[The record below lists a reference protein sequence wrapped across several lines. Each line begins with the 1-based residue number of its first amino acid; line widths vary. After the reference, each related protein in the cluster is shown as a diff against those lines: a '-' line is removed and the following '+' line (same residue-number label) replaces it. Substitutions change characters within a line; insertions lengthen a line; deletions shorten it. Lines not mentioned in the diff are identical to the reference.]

1 MLRHEALSPLGAP
14 VRGLILSD
22 NETPEEA
29 EPLGTLPLDAW
40 HRKLGA
46 RMVPFAGYEM
56 PIQYEGIV
64 AEHHWTRESAS
75 LFDVSHM
82 GQLALKG
89 EGAAHELEKLLPGAI
104 SNLKP
109 GKMRYSLLLT
119 EAGGIIDDL
128 MVTRSVSEA
137 DDGRLMLV
145 VNAARK
151 DVDYAHFRERL
162 PAAVRLEVVEDR
174 ALIAVQGPEAVAA
187 VAAHAPRAAELGFM
201 SASSME
207 FDGIDCHIARAGY
220 TGEDGVEM
228 SVPAG
233 AAEAIA
239 RALLADERVE
249 PIGLGARDSL
259 RLEAGLCL
267 YGHDVDETTT
277 PVEGAI
283 TFCMQKRR
291 REEGGFPGAGRIQDE
306 LQNGPERI
314 RVGLRL
320 EGKAPAREGAEIA
333 LPDGPVIGRLT
344 SGGFAP
350 TVGAPI
356 AMGYVPA
363 EQAQPGTA
371 LELIVRNRRLPA
383 VVAEMPFVP
392 NRYYRK
398 PKS

>member
-1 MLRHEALSPLGAP
+1 MADAVAESELKQTPLHDLHE
-14 VRGLILSD
+14 
-22 NETPEEA
+22 E
-29 EPLGTLPLDAW
+29 
-40 HRKLGA
+40 LGA
-46 RMVPFAGYEM
+46 RMVAFAGYSM
-56 PIQYEGIV
+56 PVQFKAGIM
-64 AEHHWTRESAS
+64 AEHLHTRSKAG

-82 GQLALKG
+82 GQAFLVGPDHETTARAL
-89 EGAAHELEKLLPGAI
+89 EALTPSNFIELKLGRQ
-104 SNLKP
+104 
-109 GKMRYSLLLT
+109 RYTVLLND
-119 EAGGIIDDL
+119 EGGIIDDL
-128 MVTRSVSEA
+128 MVTRSVSA
-137 DDGRLMLV
+137 DDDGRLMLV
-145 VNAARK
+145 VNAGRK
-151 DVDYAHFRERL
+151 DVDYAHFRARL
-162 PAAVRLEVVEDR
+162 PDNVRLEVVDDR

-187 VAAHAPRAAELGFM
+187 VAAHAPKAADLAFM
-201 SASSME
+201 SAASME

-233 AAEAIA
+233 AAEPIA
-239 RALLADERVE
+239 RALLADDRVE

-267 YGHDVDETTT
+267 YGHDIDETTS
-277 PVEGAI
+277 PVEGGI

-291 REEGGFPGAGRIQDE
+291 REEGGFPATERIQAE
-306 LQNGPERI
+306 LREGPGRL
-314 RVGLRL
+314 RVGLRV

-333 LPDGPVIGRLT
+333 LPDGPVIGMVT

-356 AMGYVPA
+356 AMGYVPT
-363 EQAQPGTA
+363 EHSELGTK

-383 VVAEMPFVP
+383 VVADMPFVP

>member
-1 MLRHEALSPLGAP
+1 MAETVADEDLKQTPLHD
-14 VRGLILSD
+14 LHI
-22 NETPEEA
+22 E
-29 EPLGTLPLDAW
+29 LGG
-40 HRKLGA
+40 K
-46 RMVPFAGYEM
+46 MVPFAGYSM
-56 PIQYEGIV
+56 PVQYKLGIMG
-64 AEHHWTRESAS
+64 EHQHTRAKAG

-82 GQLALKG
+82 GQAVLIGPDHETTAKAL
-89 EGAAHELEKLLPGAI
+89 EALTPSNFVELGYGRQRYTVLL
-104 SNLKP
+104 N
-109 GKMRYSLLLT
+109 
-119 EAGGIIDDL
+119 EDGGIIDDL
-128 MVTRSVSEA
+128 MVTRPLDPN
-137 DDGRLMLV
+137 DDGRLLLV

-151 DVDYAHFRERL
+151 DVDYAHLRAKL
-162 PAAVRLEVVEDR
+162 PETVKLEVVDDR

-187 VAAHAPRAAELGFM
+187 VAAHAPAAAELGFM
-201 SASSME
+201 SAAPME
-207 FDGIDCHIARAGY
+207 FDGIACHIARAGY

-239 RALLADERVE
+239 RALLADDRVE
-249 PIGLGARDSL
+249 AIGLGARDSL

-267 YGHDVDETTT
+267 YGHDIDETTS
-277 PVEGAI
+277 PVEGNI

-291 REEGGFPGAGRIQDE
+291 REEGGFPAADRIQKE
-306 LQNGPERI
+306 LAEGTDRI

-320 EGKAPAREGAEIA
+320 DGKAPAREGAEIA
-333 LPDGPVIGRLT
+333 LPGGDVIGILT

-363 EQAQPGTA
+363 EHASEGTQ

-383 VVAEMPFVP
+383 TVSAMPFVP

-398 PKS
+398 PKA

>member
-1 MLRHEALSPLGAP
+1 M
-14 VRGLILSD
+14 
-22 NETPEEA
+22 A
-29 EPLGTLPLDAW
+29 EPVAETDLKQTPLHDL
-40 HRKLGA
+40 HVELGA
-46 RMVPFAGYEM
+46 RMVPFAGYSM
-56 PIQYEGIV
+56 PVQYKAGIM
-64 AEHHWTRESAS
+64 AEHQQTRTRAG

-82 GQLALKG
+82 GQAFLIGPDHETTARAL
-89 EGAAHELEKLLPGAI
+89 EALTPSNFVELGLGRQRYTVLL
-104 SNLKP
+104 ND
-109 GKMRYSLLLT
+109 
-119 EAGGIIDDL
+119 EGGIIDDL
-128 MVTRSVSEA
+128 MVTRSVSA
-137 DDGRLMLV
+137 DDDGRLMLV

-151 DVDYAHFRERL
+151 DVDYAHFRARL
-162 PAAVRLEVVEDR
+162 PENVRLEVVEDR

-187 VAAHAPRAAELGFM
+187 VAAHAPKAADLAFM

-207 FDGIDCHIARAGY
+207 FDGIDCHVARAGY

-239 RALLADERVE
+239 RALLADDRVE

-267 YGHDVDETTT
+267 YGHDIDEMTS

-291 REEGGFPGAGRIQDE
+291 REEGGFPGAERIQRE
-306 LQNGPERI
+306 LAEGPGRV

-320 EGKAPAREGAEIA
+320 DGKAPAREGAEIA
-333 LPDGPVIGRLT
+333 LPDGAVIGTVT

-363 EQAQPGTA
+363 EQSAIGTA
-371 LELIVRNRRLPA
+371 LELVVRGRRLA
-383 VVAEMPFVP
+383 ATVADMPFVP

-398 PKS
+398 PKA

>member
-1 MLRHEALSPLGAP
+1 MVDTVADADLKQTPLHDLH
-14 VRGLILSD
+14 V
-22 NETPEEA
+22 E
-29 EPLGTLPLDAW
+29 
-40 HRKLGA
+40 LGA
-46 RMVPFAGYEM
+46 RMVPFAGYSM
-56 PIQYEGIV
+56 PVQYKVGIM
-64 AEHHWTRESAS
+64 AEHLHTRAKAG

-82 GQLALKG
+82 GQAVLVGPDHATTARALEALTPSNFVELAHG
-89 EGAAHELEKLLPGAI
+89 RQRYTVLL
-104 SNLKP
+104 ND
-109 GKMRYSLLLT
+109 
-119 EAGGIIDDL
+119 EGGIIDDL
-128 MVTRSVSEA
+128 MVTRPVSPE

-151 DVDYAHFRERL
+151 DVDYAHLREKL
-162 PAAVRLEVVEDR
+162 PENVRLEPAEDR
-174 ALIAVQGPEAVAA
+174 ALIAVQGPEAVSA
-187 VAAHAPRAAELGFM
+187 VAAHAPAVADMGFM
-201 SASSME
+201 CAAPME
-207 FDGIDCHIARAGY
+207 FDGIACHIARAGY

-239 RALLADERVE
+239 RALLADERVA

-267 YGHDVDETTT
+267 YGHDIGETTS
-277 PVEGAI
+277 PVDGNI

-291 REEGGFPGAGRIQDE
+291 REEGGFPGASRIQAQLAD
-306 LQNGPERI
+306 GPSKV

-320 EGKAPAREGAEIA
+320 DGKAPAREGAEIA
-333 LPDGPVIGRLT
+333 LPGGDVIGIVT

-356 AMGYVPA
+356 AKGYVPVAHA
-363 EQAQPGTA
+363 EAGTA
-371 LELIVRNRRLPA
+371 LELLVRGRRLPA
-383 VVAEMPFVP
+383 TVAAMPFVP

>member
-1 MLRHEALSPLGAP
+1 MADAVAESDLKQTPLYDLH
-14 VRGLILSD
+14 V
-22 NETPEEA
+22 E
-29 EPLGTLPLDAW
+29 
-40 HRKLGA
+40 LGA
-46 RMVPFAGYEM
+46 RMVPFAGYSM
-56 PIQYEGIV
+56 PVQYKAGIM
-64 AEHHWTRESAS
+64 AEHQHTRTKAG

-82 GQLALKG
+82 GQAILIGPDHETTARALEALTPSNFVELGPGRQRYTVLLNG
-89 EGAAHELEKLLPGAI
+89 E
-104 SNLKP
+104 
-109 GKMRYSLLLT
+109 
-119 EAGGIIDDL
+119 GGIIDDL
-128 MVTRSVSEA
+128 MVTRPVSQG

-151 DVDYAHFRERL
+151 DVDYAHLREKL
-162 PAAVRLEVVEDR
+162 PENVTLQVVEDR

-187 VAAHAPRAAELGFM
+187 VAAHAPKAAELDFM
-201 SASSME
+201 SAAPME
-207 FDGIDCHIARAGY
+207 FDGIGCHIARAGY

-239 RALLADERVE
+239 RALLADDRVE

-267 YGHDVDETTT
+267 YGHDIDETTS

-291 REEGGFPGAGRIQDE
+291 REEGGFPGDERIQAE
-306 LQNGPERI
+306 LKDGPGRV

-320 EGKAPAREGAEIA
+320 DGKAPAREGAEIA
-333 LPDGPVIGRLT
+333 LPDGPVIGTVT

-363 EQAQPGTA
+363 DHAATGTA
-371 LELIVRNRRLPA
+371 LELIVRGRRLPA
-383 VVAEMPFVP
+383 AVADTPFVP

>member
-1 MLRHEALSPLGAP
+1 MADAATESDLKQTPLHDLH
-14 VRGLILSD
+14 V
-22 NETPEEA
+22 E
-29 EPLGTLPLDAW
+29 
-40 HRKLGA
+40 LGA
-46 RMVPFAGYEM
+46 RMVPFSGYSMPVQYKAGIM
-56 PIQYEGIV
+56 
-64 AEHHWTRESAS
+64 AEHLHTRASAG

-82 GQLALKG
+82 GQAVLIGPDHETTARAL
-89 EGAAHELEKLLPGAI
+89 EALTPSNFVELGLGRQRYTVLL
-104 SNLKP
+104 NDD
-109 GKMRYSLLLT
+109 
-119 EAGGIIDDL
+119 GGIIDDL
-128 MVTRSVSEA
+128 MVTRPLSPAE
-137 DDGRLMLV
+137 DGKLMLV

-151 DVDYAHFRERL
+151 DVDYAHFRAKL
-162 PAAVRLEVVEDR
+162 PDNVKLQVVEDR

-187 VAAHAPRAAELGFM
+187 VAAHAPQAADLAFM
-201 SASSME
+201 SAAPME

-239 RALLADERVE
+239 RALLADDRVE
-249 PIGLGARDSL
+249 AIGLGARDSL

-267 YGHDVDETTT
+267 YGHDIDETTS

-291 REEGGFPGAGRIQDE
+291 REEGGFPGADRIQSE
-306 LQNGPERI
+306 LKDGPSRV
-314 RVGLRL
+314 RVGLKL
-320 EGKAPAREGAEIA
+320 DGKAPAREGAEIA
-333 LPDGPVIGRLT
+333 LPDGDVIGTLT

-350 TVGAPI
+350 TVGGPI

-363 EQAQPGTA
+363 AYAAQGTS

-383 VVAEMPFVP
+383 TVADMPFVP

-398 PKS
+398 PKT

>member
-1 MLRHEALSPLGAP
+1 MAETVADEDLKQTPLHD
-14 VRGLILSD
+14 LHI
-22 NETPEEA
+22 E
-29 EPLGTLPLDAW
+29 LGG
-40 HRKLGA
+40 K
-46 RMVPFAGYEM
+46 MVPFAGYSM
-56 PIQYEGIV
+56 PVQYKLGIMG
-64 AEHHWTRESAS
+64 EHQHTRAKAG

-82 GQLALKG
+82 GQAVLIGPDHETTAKAL
-89 EGAAHELEKLLPGAI
+89 EALTPSNFVELGHGRQRYTVLL
-104 SNLKP
+104 N
-109 GKMRYSLLLT
+109 
-119 EAGGIIDDL
+119 EDGGIIDDL
-128 MVTRSVSEA
+128 MVTRPLDPN
-137 DDGRLMLV
+137 DDGRLLLV

-151 DVDYAHFRERL
+151 DVDYAHLRAKL
-162 PAAVRLEVVEDR
+162 PETVKLEVVDDR

-187 VAAHAPRAAELGFM
+187 VAAHAPAAAELGFM
-201 SASSME
+201 SAAPME
-207 FDGIDCHIARAGY
+207 FDGIACHIARAGY

-239 RALLADERVE
+239 RALLADDRVE
-249 PIGLGARDSL
+249 AIGLGARDSL

-267 YGHDVDETTT
+267 YGHDIDETTS
-277 PVEGAI
+277 PVEGNI

-291 REEGGFPGAGRIQDE
+291 REEGGFPAADRIQKE
-306 LQNGPERI
+306 LAEGTDRI

-320 EGKAPAREGAEIA
+320 DGKAPAREGAEIA
-333 LPDGPVIGRLT
+333 LPGGDVIGILT

-363 EQAQPGTA
+363 EHASEGTQ

-383 VVAEMPFVP
+383 TVSAMPFVP

-398 PKS
+398 PKA

>member
-1 MLRHEALSPLGAP
+1 M
-14 VRGLILSD
+14 
-22 NETPEEA
+22 A
-29 EPLGTLPLDAW
+29 EPVAETDLKQTPLHDL
-40 HRKLGA
+40 HVELGA
-46 RMVPFAGYEM
+46 RMVPFAGYSM
-56 PIQYEGIV
+56 PVQFKAGIM
-64 AEHHWTRESAS
+64 AEHQQTRSRAG

-82 GQLALKG
+82 GQAFLIGPDHETTARAL
-89 EGAAHELEKLLPGAI
+89 EALTPSNFVELGLGRQRYTVLL
-104 SNLKP
+104 NDN
-109 GKMRYSLLLT
+109 
-119 EAGGIIDDL
+119 GGIIDDL
-128 MVTRSVSEA
+128 MVTRSISA
-137 DDGRLMLV
+137 DDDGRLMLV

-151 DVDYAHFRERL
+151 DVDYAHFRARL
-162 PAAVRLEVVEDR
+162 PENVRLEVVEDR

-187 VAAHAPRAAELGFM
+187 VAAHAPKAAELAFM

-239 RALLADERVE
+239 RALLADDRVA

-267 YGHDVDETTT
+267 YGHDIDETTS
-277 PVEGAI
+277 PVEGNI

-291 REEGGFPGAGRIQDE
+291 REEGGFPGAARIQAE
-306 LQNGPERI
+306 LRDGSDRV

-320 EGKAPAREGAEIA
+320 DGKAPAREGAEIA
-333 LPDGPVIGRLT
+333 LPGADVIGTVT

-356 AMGYVPA
+356 AMGFVPRAQA
-363 EQAQPGTA
+363 ETGTQ
-371 LELIVRNRRLPA
+371 LELIVRGRRLPA
-383 VVAEMPFVP
+383 TVADMPFVP

>member
-1 MLRHEALSPLGAP
+1 MAETVADEDLKQTPLHD
-14 VRGLILSD
+14 LHI
-22 NETPEEA
+22 E
-29 EPLGTLPLDAW
+29 LGG
-40 HRKLGA
+40 K
-46 RMVPFAGYEM
+46 MVPFAGYSM
-56 PIQYEGIV
+56 PVQYKLGIMG
-64 AEHHWTRESAS
+64 EHQHTRAKAG

-82 GQLALKG
+82 GQAVLIGPDHETTAKAL
-89 EGAAHELEKLLPGAI
+89 EALTPSNFVELGHGRQRYTVLL
-104 SNLKP
+104 N
-109 GKMRYSLLLT
+109 
-119 EAGGIIDDL
+119 EDGGIIDDL
-128 MVTRSVSEA
+128 MVTRPLDPN
-137 DDGRLMLV
+137 DDGRLLLV

-151 DVDYAHFRERL
+151 DVDYAHLRAKL
-162 PAAVRLEVVEDR
+162 PETVKLEVVDDR

-187 VAAHAPRAAELGFM
+187 VAAHAPAAAELGFM
-201 SASSME
+201 SAAPME
-207 FDGIDCHIARAGY
+207 FDGIACHIARAGY

-239 RALLADERVE
+239 RALLADDRVE
-249 PIGLGARDSL
+249 AIGLGARDSL

-267 YGHDVDETTT
+267 YGHDIDETTS
-277 PVEGAI
+277 PVEGDI

-291 REEGGFPGAGRIQDE
+291 REEGGFPAADRIQKE
-306 LQNGPERI
+306 LAEGTDRI

-320 EGKAPAREGAEIA
+320 DGKAPAREGAEIA
-333 LPDGPVIGRLT
+333 LPGGDVIGILT

-363 EQAQPGTA
+363 EHASEGTQ

-383 VVAEMPFVP
+383 TVSAMPFVP

-398 PKS
+398 PKA

>member
-1 MLRHEALSPLGAP
+1 MAETVADEDLKQTPLHD
-14 VRGLILSD
+14 LHI
-22 NETPEEA
+22 E
-29 EPLGTLPLDAW
+29 LGG
-40 HRKLGA
+40 K
-46 RMVPFAGYEM
+46 MVPFAGYSM
-56 PIQYEGIV
+56 PVQYKLGIMG
-64 AEHHWTRESAS
+64 EHQHTRAKAG

-82 GQLALKG
+82 GQAVLIGPDHETTAKAL
-89 EGAAHELEKLLPGAI
+89 EALTPSNFVELGYGRQRYTVLL
-104 SNLKP
+104 N
-109 GKMRYSLLLT
+109 
-119 EAGGIIDDL
+119 EDGGIIDDL
-128 MVTRSVSEA
+128 MVTRPLDPN
-137 DDGRLMLV
+137 DDGHLLLV

-151 DVDYAHFRERL
+151 DVDYAHLRAKL
-162 PAAVRLEVVEDR
+162 PETVKLEVVDDR

-187 VAAHAPRAAELGFM
+187 VAAHAPAAAELGFM
-201 SASSME
+201 SAAPME
-207 FDGIDCHIARAGY
+207 FDGIACHIARAGY

-239 RALLADERVE
+239 RALLADDRVE
-249 PIGLGARDSL
+249 AIGLGARDSL

-267 YGHDVDETTT
+267 YGHDIDETTS
-277 PVEGAI
+277 PVEGNI

-291 REEGGFPGAGRIQDE
+291 REEGGFPAADRIQKE
-306 LQNGPERI
+306 LAEGTDRI

-320 EGKAPAREGAEIA
+320 DGKAPAREGAEIA
-333 LPDGPVIGRLT
+333 LPGGDVIGILT

-363 EQAQPGTA
+363 EHASEGTQ

-383 VVAEMPFVP
+383 TVSTMPFVP

-398 PKS
+398 PKA

>member
-1 MLRHEALSPLGAP
+1 MADAAAETDLKQTPLHDLH
-14 VRGLILSD
+14 V
-22 NETPEEA
+22 E
-29 EPLGTLPLDAW
+29 
-40 HRKLGA
+40 LGA
-46 RMVPFAGYEM
+46 RMVPFAGYSM
-56 PIQYEGIV
+56 PVQFKAGIM
-64 AEHHWTRESAS
+64 AEHQHTRSSAG

-82 GQLALKG
+82 GQACLIGPDHETTARAL
-89 EGAAHELEKLLPGAI
+89 EALTPSNFVELGLGRQRYTVLL
-104 SNLKP
+104 N
-109 GKMRYSLLLT
+109 
-119 EAGGIIDDL
+119 EQGGIIDDL
-128 MVTRSVSEA
+128 MVTRPVSEE

-151 DVDYAHFRERL
+151 DIDYAHFRSRL
-162 PAAVRLEVVEDR
+162 PENVRLEVIEDR
-174 ALIAVQGPEAVAA
+174 ALIAVQGPQAVAA
-187 VAAHAPRAAELGFM
+187 VAAHAPKAADLAFM

-207 FDGIDCHIARAGY
+207 FDGIDCHITRAGY
-220 TGEDGVEM
+220 TGEDGVEL

-239 RALLADERVE
+239 RALLADDRVE

-267 YGHDVDETTT
+267 YGHDIDETTS
-277 PVEGAI
+277 PVEGSI

-291 REEGGFPGAGRIQDE
+291 REEGGFPGAERIQGE
-306 LQNGPERI
+306 LKDGPGRVRI
-314 RVGLRL
+314 GLRL
-320 EGKAPAREGAEIA
+320 DGRAPAREGAEIA
-333 LPDGPVIGRLT
+333 LPDGPVIGTVT

-363 EQAQPGTA
+363 GHTDIGTP
-371 LELIVRNRRLPA
+371 LELIVRGRRLPA
-383 VVAEMPFVP
+383 TVAEMPFVP

>member
-1 MLRHEALSPLGAP
+1 MAETVADEDLKQTPLHD
-14 VRGLILSD
+14 LHI
-22 NETPEEA
+22 E
-29 EPLGTLPLDAW
+29 LGG
-40 HRKLGA
+40 K
-46 RMVPFAGYEM
+46 MVPFAGYSM
-56 PIQYEGIV
+56 PVQYKLGIMG
-64 AEHHWTRESAS
+64 EHQHTRAKAG

-82 GQLALKG
+82 GQAVLIGPDHETTAKAL
-89 EGAAHELEKLLPGAI
+89 EALTPSNFVELGHGRQRYTVLL
-104 SNLKP
+104 N
-109 GKMRYSLLLT
+109 
-119 EAGGIIDDL
+119 EEGGIIDDL
-128 MVTRSVSEA
+128 MVTRPLDPN
-137 DDGRLMLV
+137 DDGRLLLV

-151 DVDYAHFRERL
+151 DVDYAHLRAKL
-162 PAAVRLEVVEDR
+162 PETVNLEVVDDR

-187 VAAHAPRAAELGFM
+187 VAAHAPAAAELGFM
-201 SASSME
+201 SAAPME
-207 FDGIDCHIARAGY
+207 FDGIACHIARAGY

-239 RALLADERVE
+239 RALLADDRVE
-249 PIGLGARDSL
+249 AIGLGARDSL

-267 YGHDVDETTT
+267 YGHDIDETTS
-277 PVEGAI
+277 PVEGNI

-291 REEGGFPGAGRIQDE
+291 REEGGFPAADRIQKE
-306 LQNGPERI
+306 LAEGTDRI

-320 EGKAPAREGAEIA
+320 DGKAPAREGAEIA
-333 LPDGPVIGRLT
+333 LPGGDVIGILT

-363 EQAQPGTA
+363 EHASEGTQ

-383 VVAEMPFVP
+383 TVSAMPFVP

-398 PKS
+398 PKA